1 MTELLFQ
8 DNIALIGFM
17 GVGKSTVSHYLR
29 DQYSM
34 DEVETDAMIVESEN
48 MAIRD
53 IFESMESLT
62 FVTVRPGR
70 S

>member
-34 DEVETDAMIVESEN
+34 DEVEAFYGI
-48 MAIRD
+48 I
-53 IFESMESLT
+53 
-62 FVTVRPGR
+62 
-70 S
+70 